1 VRTRRFVPVLLLAA
15 AGWAVAAA
23 PAQNPQTP
31 PPQQP
36 TFRAVTDLVPVQVS
50 VRSGRSYVAGLTAT
64 DFELS
69 DNGVRQTIETV
80 STDAQA
86 TDVTLVVDTSGSVI
100 KSIGRFRS
108 DVKRIAGLLRSGEQV
123 RLITFDNDV
132 RESFPM
138 QDPKLARVDD
148 IVAGDLTSLCDAM
161 VFGLARARRPNR
173 HHLVFVFTDGY
184 DNESIAGYGALP
196 DVAGRSDAV
205 LYVVLVKITGIEP
218 PPQAAFHALAEAAH
232 STGGEFYPPS
242 DDPTDVASAFKTALD
257 SFRHTYTLYFVPKGV
272 ITAGWHNLTVKVTKA
287 GTYDVQAR
295 QGYFGG

>member
-1 VRTRRFVPVLLLAA
+1 MNAARAALVSLVACGAGAALVAQDVP
-15 AGWAVAAA
+15 
-23 PAQNPQTP
+23 QR
-31 PPQQP
+31 P

-50 VRSGRSYVAGLTAT
+50 VRSARSYVSGLTVK
-64 DFELS
+64 DFELT
-69 DNGVRQTIETV
+69 DNGVPQQIDSV

-86 TDVTLVVDTSGSVI
+86 TDVTLVVDTSGSVVR
-100 KSIGRFRS
+100 SIGRFRS
-108 DVKRIAGLLRSGEQV
+108 DVKKVADQLRSGEQL

-148 IVAGDLTSLCDAM
+148 IITGDLTSLCDAM

-184 DNESIAGYGALP
+184 DNDSVAGYGALP
-196 DVAGRSDAV
+196 DLAGRSDAV
-205 LYVVLVKITGIEP
+205 LYVVLVKVTGIEEP
-218 PPQAAFHALAEAAH
+218 PSAALDALADAAAR
-232 STGGEFYPPS
+232 TGGEFYPPS
-242 DDPTDVASAFKTALD
+242 DNPIDVATAFKTALE

-272 ITAGWHNLTVKVTKA
+272 SAPGWHTINVKVTKA
-287 GTYDVQAR
+287 GQFNVNAR

>member
-1 VRTRRFVPVLLLAA
+1 MNAARAALVSLVACGAGAALVAQDVP
-15 AGWAVAAA
+15 
-23 PAQNPQTP
+23 QR
-31 PPQQP
+31 P

-50 VRSGRSYVAGLTAT
+50 VRSARSYVSGLTVK
-64 DFELS
+64 DFELT
-69 DNGVRQTIETV
+69 DNGVPQQIDSV

-86 TDVTLVVDTSGSVI
+86 TDVTLVVDTSGSVVR
-100 KSIGRFRS
+100 SIGRFRS
-108 DVKRIAGLLRSGEQV
+108 DVKKVADQLRSGEQL

-148 IVAGDLTSLCDAM
+148 IITGDLTSLCDAM

-184 DNESIAGYGALP
+184 DNDSVAGYGALP
-196 DVAGRSDAV
+196 DLAGRSDAV
-205 LYVVLVKITGIEP
+205 LYVVLVKVTGIEEP
-218 PPQAAFHALAEAAH
+218 PSAALDALADAAAR
-232 STGGEFYPPS
+232 TGGEFYPPS
-242 DDPTDVASAFKTALD
+242 DNPIDVATAFKTALE

-272 ITAGWHNLTVKVTKA
+272 SAPGWHTLNVKVTKA
-287 GTYDVQAR
+287 GQFNVNAR